1 MKIDGKSSID
11 KNNWN
16 KITNFAND
24 MNEKTIKETL
34 LKGERVTLECKKAK
48 TEVPKSVWATYS
60 AFANTVGGTI
70 LLGVDEDLQ
79 EKDVRKR
86 FQIIGVDDPHKIITD
101 FWNTLNSDKVNENIL
116 VDSDVEIVNMGGV
129 EIVCIHVPMADF
141 RMKPIYLNGNVYKGT
156 YRRNHEGDYHCTER
170 QVRTM
175 VRDSFEEGNDGLM
188 MHHYDMNDID
198 LDSLHRYRTHFK
210 VRNDGHI
217 WNEVDDQ
224 TFLKNLGG
232 YIVDRETGEEGLSM
246 AGLMMFGKGLPIRE
260 RFDNF
265 RMDYINFCNLIG
277 DERYS
282 DRLTYDGRWENNLY
296 QFFTIV
302 MPKMEFDLPRPF
314 RMEGIVRVDDTPQ
327 HKAVREAFTNSII
340 HADLM
345 QDAGILRI
353 EKHDDRLCFRNPG
366 LLRLPIEKIYEGGN
380 SKARNPRIQN
390 MLRMIGF
397 GENLGSGF
405 PKIIAAWKET
415 NWGEPQLLNKVEL
428 DEVELVL
435 PVPST
440 KTATENVSVNE
451 TVNAS
456 VNESQKEDLVSQVC
470 PKLSQ
475 VCPKLSQ
482 VQLAKAAI
490 ILIALSESPS
500 LPISVLMEKA
510 GETNRSRFRKN
521 ILKSLI
527 EAQLV
532 EPTQKDSPQSPK
544 QEYTLT
550 DKGEKLMGS

>member
-1 MKIDGKSSID
+1 
-11 KNNWN
+11 
-16 KITNFAND
+16 
-24 MNEKTIKETL
+24 MNMDVKTIKEAL
-34 LKGERVTLECKKAK
+34 LKGERVTLECKRAKA
-48 TEVPKSVWATYS
+48 EVPKSVWATYS
-60 AFANTVGGTI
+60 AFANTIGGLI

-79 EKDVRKR
+79 EKDVSKR
-86 FQIIGVDDPHKIITD
+86 FQIIGVDEPRKIITD

-116 VDSDVEIVNMGGV
+116 VDSDVEVVNMDGAQ
-129 EIVCIHVPMADF
+129 IVCIHVPQADW
-141 RMKPIYLNGNVYKGT
+141 RAKPIYLNGNVYKGT
-156 YRRNHEGDYHCTER
+156 YRRNNEGDYHCSER

-175 VRDSFEEGNDGLM
+175 VRDSFEEGNDGLI

-198 LDSLHRYRTHFK
+198 LDSLHRYRNHFK
-210 VRNDGHI
+210 VRNDGHV
-217 WNEVDDQ
+217 WNEVDDK

-366 LLRLPIEKIYEGGN
+366 LLRLPIEQIYEGGN

-428 DEVELVL
+428 DEVELIL
-435 PVPST
+435 PVSSPKSAA
-440 KTATENVSVNE
+440 KTANATANA
-451 TVNAS
+451 TVNAT
-456 VNESQKEDLVSQVC
+456 V
-470 PKLSQ
+470 KLN
-475 VCPKLSQ
+475 K
-482 VQLAKAAI
+482 
-490 ILIALSESPS
+490 
-500 LPISVLMEKA
+500 
-510 GETNRSRFRKN
+510 
-521 ILKSLI
+521 
-527 EAQLV
+527 
-532 EPTQKDSPQSPK
+532 TQKKILSLLHENKNATYDEIAK
-544 QEYTLT
+544 QLDIERTTVWRNIDAMKKKAVLRRVGE
-550 DKGEKLMGS
+550 DKNGYWEVLLDIMSHWGQDNM